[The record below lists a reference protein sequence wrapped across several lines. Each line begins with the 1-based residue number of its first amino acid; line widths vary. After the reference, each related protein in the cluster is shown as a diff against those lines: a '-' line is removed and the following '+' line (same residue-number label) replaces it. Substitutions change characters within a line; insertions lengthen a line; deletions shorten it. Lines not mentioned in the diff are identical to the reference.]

1 MLAPW
6 SGILGA
12 PSSQHSDLLVLN
24 FIAISTNI
32 TGNYFAC
39 STHALAV
46 NIIGKRELITSSS
59 SSTSTAAA
67 AHDGAA
73 VSGAKTFMYYVN
85 EGVFGSFNCVISYNL
100 IKIPT
105 PLKYSTDDTDSSATS
120 ELHPAIIW
128 GQTCDSKDKLCETT
142 LPELA
147 IGDWLY
153 FYNMGGYTVGVAST
167 FNGFGIPVR
176 FHYVTE
182 SYRYSL

>member
-1 MLAPW
+1 MK
-6 SGILGA
+6 
-12 PSSQHSDLLVLN
+12 
-24 FIAISTNI
+24 
-32 TGNYFAC
+32 GNYFAC

-59 SSTSTAAA
+59 TSTAAVA
-67 AHDGAA
+67 ADDAA
-73 VSGAKTFMYYVN
+73 AISGAKTFMYYIN

-100 IKIPT
+100 INIPT
-105 PLKYSTDDTDSSATS
+105 PLKYSTDAADSSVTS

-153 FYNMGGYTVGVAST
+153 FDNMGGYTVGVAST
-167 FNGFGIPVR
+167 FNGFDIPVR